1 MSSDRAEWVADL
13 SNTYGRMVF
22 ATAFRILGNAEDAED
37 VLQEVFLKLLGSW
50 RGRWKPDSVRD
61 WGAYLRVAASR
72 CAVDLLRRK
81 PKWGQECWEFVQD
94 VEAPAENN
102 PRFLASQNQKARLLR
117 HALSRLPER
126 DARVFALRY
135 LEDFPYEAIAEQMN
149 LSVNQVGVILHRARG
164 QLREILQA
172 EGESARDGRGVREA
186 PENQERKETSHVKS

>member
-1 MSSDRAEWVADL
+1 MSHDQAEWVADL

-22 ATAFRILGNAEDAED
+22 TAAYRVLGNAEDAED
-37 VLQEVFLKLLGSW
+37 VLQDVFLKLLGSW

-61 WGAYLRVAASR
+61 WGAYLRVTASR
-72 CAVDLLRRK
+72 RAVDLLRRK
-81 PKWGQECWEFVQD
+81 PKGRQECREFDQE

-149 LSVNQVGVILHRARG
+149 LSVNQVGVILHRARVR
-164 QLREILQA
+164 LREFLQA
-172 EGESARDGRGVREA
+172 AGESSVERRGVRDA
-186 PENQERKETSHVKS
+186 IENPERKETSHVES